1 MLFWFEVSNVIHIAS
16 MNSNLFLLFGSHFG
30 LNCRT
35 YRTEDSPNLQMLDL
49 PGHSLGCRRLTL
61 PPKKLKS

>member
-30 LNCRT
+30 LQLR
-35 YRTEDSPNLQMLDL
+35 DLQD
-49 PGHSLGCRRLTL
+49 
-61 PPKKLKS
+61 